1 MGDMM
6 KKPPEEEKPTARDII
21 VGFVLTVF
29 ALPFLVVGTCLPA
42 IGVTYITGPAIAVVA
57 WVVGVLTFGVWRAV
71 VTKNPGVRW
80 GIIAIIVA
88 SVIFAALWFFPD
100 TTGIHILR

>member
-1 MGDMM
+1 MGEMM
-6 KKPPEEEKPTARDII
+6 KEPKDEKPTTGEII
-21 VGFVLTVF
+21 IGFVLTVF
-29 ALPFLVVGTCLPA
+29 ALPFVVVGACLPA
-42 IGVTYITGPAIAVVA
+42 LGVTYITGPAIAVVA

-71 VTKNPGVRW
+71 VTTNPGVRW

-88 SVIFAALWFFPD
+88 SVIFAVLWFFPD